1 MVRGKLVE
9 NWGMVIGS
17 FWKENIL
24 KQLWT
29 PWRMKYVQSNNPK
42 KGCFLCESQL
52 APDEPENLIVCSA
65 KHSFAILN
73 QYPYTSGH
81 LMVVP
86 NQHIG
91 NLDELDPQTRS
102 ELMELTSQA
111 TQVLTEVYHPQGFN
125 IGINI
130 GESAGAGVVG
140 HLHIH
145 VVPRWYGDTNFMS
158 VLGETR
164 VIPEDLETTFRRI
177 RETWKRFG

>member
-1 MVRGKLVE
+1 
-9 NWGMVIGS
+9 
-17 FWKENIL
+17 
-24 KQLWT
+24 
-29 PWRMKYVQSNNPK
+29 MKYVQGNNPK

-91 NLDELDPQTRS
+91 ILDELDKQTRS

-130 GESAGAGVVG
+130 GEAAGAGVVG

-164 VIPEDLETTFRRI
+164 VLPEDLETTYRRI